1 MIVELLRDSEE
12 LNLRIAVGCLAI
24 VAGVMVITLF

>member
-1 MIVELLRDSEE
+1 MIVELLRGSEE

-24 VAGVMVITLF
+24 VVGAAGITLF

>member
-24 VAGVMVITLF
+24 VAGAAVITLF